1 MRRKLFLI
9 VLTTS
14 LLLSSIISIYV
25 IHNLQGNARVINYT
39 GVVRGAAQRLI
50 KQELSN
56 KPNDKL
62 VKKIDD
68 IIDELQTGHGE
79 LGLIRLA
86 SDDFQENMTQ
96 MKFDW
101 EGLKKKFIWFE
112 KAEIMGIYIF
122 IVKPFLSWQMIRYIL
137 RNCILKR
144 ACIQQKEH

>member
-39 GVVRGAAQRLI
+39 GVATQRLI

-62 VKKIDD
+62 VKKN
-68 IIDELQTGHGE
+68 
-79 LGLIRLA
+79 R
-86 SDDFQENMTQ
+86 
-96 MKFDW
+96 
-101 EGLKKKFIWFE
+101 
-112 KAEIMGIYIF
+112 
-122 IVKPFLSWQMIRYIL
+122 
-137 RNCILKR
+137 
-144 ACIQQKEH
+144 

>member
-39 GVVRGAAQRLI
+39 GVVRGATQRLI

-122 IVKPFLSWQMIRYIL
+122 IVKPF
-137 RNCILKR
+137 
-144 ACIQQKEH
+144 